1 METVDMRKR
10 GGNIEEKV
18 ERENQDMEKERKEG
32 KKWKE
37 RRKKKRRK
45 ERRGSISS
53 IFCSIEISYSL
64 GSILVFLI
72 FSMHKL

>member
-18 ERENQDMEKERKEG
+18 GKENQDKEKERKEG

-37 RRKKKRRK
+37 RRKKEKKKKRKKRIDIFHFLFY
-45 ERRGSISS
+45 RDFLYSWLYLSIPD
-53 IFCSIEISYSL
+53 YL
-64 GSILVFLI
+64 DA
-72 FSMHKL
+72 

>member
-18 ERENQDMEKERKEG
+18 EKENQDMEEERKEG
-32 KKWKE
+32 KKRKE
-37 RRKKKRRK
+37 RKKKERK

-64 GSILVFLI
+64 GSILVFL
-72 FSMHKL
+72 FTSMHKL